1 MMKFVSFYIISLKRN
16 RTHPTFY
23 VMELVD
29 NKYIDKLY
37 VYNLLISN
45 NINKYKQKH
54 IKNDLLKRKNIFI
67 KINYMRL
74 RVIKHVQIIIYY
86 FILLYRYY
94 ILNIELHIKDMKN
107 IMFHN

>member
-1 MMKFVSFYIISLKRN
+1 MKFVSFYIISLKRN

-37 VYNLLISN
+37 VYNMLVSS
-45 NINKYKQKH
+45 NINKYKH
-54 IKNDLLKRKNIFI
+54 IKNDISVNKIKYNIPYFNLLKRKNVFI

-74 RVIKHVQIIIYY
+74 RVIGHV
-86 FILLYRYY
+86 
-94 ILNIELHIKDMKN
+94 
-107 IMFHN
+107 